1 MSGPSLRLF
10 AIAATFGAL
19 TPIAAHAAC
28 VPASSAVPSTA
39 IDQFVA
45 NPNALLSRYPGG
57 EGGLS
62 AEIRNFAVS
71 DGRTVA
77 AINTLL
83 SSANAQQRSSIG
95 AGLGQAAMACRRTD
109 VDTARQIST
118 LVVSANNNELT
129 TAYNGV
135 TGDTRTTATGGGGG
149 AGGGAGGGGGTG
161 TGFGGGGTGSGG
173 GFTTSGTSSFANA
186 GSTFSSGTGTLVT
199 TPNARTTTLLLQNA
213 GTSSSPF

>member
-1 MSGPSLRLF
+1 MSRPSLRIL
-10 AIAATFGAL
+10 AIAAAFGAL
-19 TPIAAHAAC
+19 APFGAQAAC
-28 VPASSAVPSTA
+28 VSAGSAVSPAA

-45 NPNALLSRYPGG
+45 NPSALLSKYPGG

-62 AEIRNFAVS
+62 AEVRNFAVS
-71 DGRTVA
+71 DGRTVS

-109 VDTARQIST
+109 IDTARQISA
-118 LVVSANNNELT
+118 LVVAANNNELT

-149 AGGGAGGGGGTG
+149 GGGGAGGGGGTG
-161 TGFGGGGTGSGG
+161 SGFATGGLGGGG

-186 GSTFSSGTGTLVT
+186 GANFSTGNGTLVT
-199 TPNARTTTLLLQNA
+199 SPRSGTTTLLLQNA
-213 GTSSSPF
+213 GTSASPF